1 MSGDSTSLVGRLM
14 DRVFPIM
21 PDFFRMM
28 CDQCDVAVKATAA
41 FVQYME
47 NGSDETLNEIRRLEK
62 EADDL
67 KGRNIDALY
76 RAFATTMDREDI
88 LQGIQTLDYVINYT
102 KITAREMGVLHF
114 DSDKYI
120 LEMSVLLKE
129 GVEALQRG
137 YQKLASSPALADE
150 DAAFARAAERKM
162 EQTYRRALVHLYD
175 KDLHMQLLAERE
187 VESPGEALSIALDI
201 FRTREIY
208 RNMYEAADRLL
219 EASRVLHDIV
229 VKIA

>member
-76 RAFATTMDREDI
+76 RAFATPMDREDI

>member
-1 MSGDSTSLVGRLM
+1 MSGNSTSAIGRLM

-21 PDFFRMM
+21 PDFYRMM
-28 CDQCDVAVKATAA
+28 CDQCDVAVKATTA

-47 NGSDETLNEIRRLEK
+47 IGSDEVLNEIRRLEK
-62 EADDL
+62 EADEL
-67 KGRNIDALY
+67 KGRNIEALY
-76 RAFATTMDREDI
+76 KAFATPMDREDI
-88 LQGIQTLDYVINYT
+88 LRAIQTLDYVINYT
-102 KITAREMGVLHF
+102 KITAREMGALDF

-137 YQKLASSPALADE
+137 YNKLASSPALADE
-150 DAAFARAAERKM
+150 DANFARAAERKM
-162 EQTYRRALVHLYD
+162 EQVYRRALEHLYD
-175 KDLHMQLLAERE
+175 KELHTNLLTQRE
-187 VESPGEALSIALDI
+187 AATPADALSMALDI

-208 RNMYEAADRLL
+208 RNMYEAADHLL
-219 EASRVLHDIV
+219 EASRVLHDVV